1 MEKSLFNLHQ
11 KPRSFITE
19 AARRNA
25 VNRILVMLFALLLI
39 PQGLLALEYVK
50 YDASNGK
57 FEKVSI
63 DAKDYVNLTG
73 NTNPQLVDGATYVA
87 STDQIFS
94 RLYVRGTVNIILC
107 DGTTFT
113 ANKGIEVTSGA
124 TLNIYAQS
132 QGTGKLIANGYTE
145 TASGGI
151 YAAIGG
157 SYNPTNGLDHT
168 SPAESNVYIHGGNIT
183 AASDNISAN
192 GIGEAS
198 YGKGGPRT
206 TVYGGTVNARGSF
219 DGRSGNA
226 AFYYLTLG
234 PGITCFGS
242 NVDANPAENA
252 QIGSVSTYYIYMK
265 TVDTIDLKLGD
276 TQVRT
281 TNAFNILNSD
291 MSGDKA
297 ATASFDLSS
306 NTLTLNKATFNDNIT
321 SGLASLTIE
330 LNGNN
335 SLTGTKGYIESTVNT
350 ATLTI
355 RKGTDKG
362 SLSLTNSVYASAVQG
377 FASVTLNEVYLH
389 ASNCC
394 EYVGG
399 EVLAYQYPATE
410 AAPASYVQN
419 LEFTTDVY
427 YPLWVQSTQVSE
439 SDKEDV
445 FKSGNAEVSFSNT
458 GTNTLTLN
466 GVSIDSSNGIESGFD
481 NLTIVLN
488 GKNSINTNTAAHY
501 YPIFSIV
508 PTASLTIQPANTQGC
523 SLSLSSST
531 ESFQVVKGF
540 STVIHSGLAF
550 TSSTGTSLND
560 ANTFDAALA
569 LDLANANYNYAIA
582 PTTYT
587 GAAVVPTTITLSG
600 GAGQTTLTQNEGYK
614 IGGYKDANK
623 ANLSSA
629 PVNFGNYYVTIE
641 GIGNFAGTVDVP
653 FEITKKSLTDPSIS
667 VSLSSNSATYT
678 GNDIDATPLITVT
691 ESGKPLPS
699 TNYSVGYKKNNG
711 TELTD
716 VEGVFDAGSYKVVV
730 SGTGN
735 YTDSKTFDF
744 TVNRANVASVVVDIT
759 GWTYG
764 NYNAAENSPN
774 LMEGS
779 NPGNAPANSIVY
791 EYKKQTD
798 PVTAYNATV
807 PTAAGDY
814 TVRATVPQT
823 TNYNSAT
830 GTVNFTISQAA
841 GAISFAAPIV
851 EKIFGD
857 ASFTITANN
866 TGDGTVTYSSGDG
879 NVATVDNNTG
889 AVTIKASAPD
899 GITITAT
906 VVDGTNYT
914 YATKTASYTLKV
926 ANAAISGITA
936 TGYTGTYDGNAHGIS
951 VNASDGATVK
961 YGTTAGS
968 YTLTAS
974 PTYTNASSTPYVVY
988 YEVSQPNYTTVVGSA
1003 NVTISKAAGSISF
1016 ANPSINKTFGDADFT
1031 NAVTNTGD
1039 GIVTYSSGDGN
1050 VATVDN
1056 TGVVTIKA
1064 SAPDGITI
1072 TATVVDGTNYTYATK
1087 TASYTL
1093 KVANAA
1099 ISGITAT
1106 GYTGTYDGNA
1116 HGISVN
1122 ASDGATVK
1130 YGTTAGSYTLTAS
1143 PTYTNAS
1150 STPYVVYY
1158 EVSQPN
1164 YTTVVGSANVTIS
1177 QAAGTISFAN
1187 TSIDKT
1193 FGDADFTNA
1202 LNKTG
1207 DGTVTYASDNTSV
1220 ATVDA
1225 NGKVTINGSG
1235 LATITASVVD
1245 GTNYTYATQ
1254 TATYTLTVS
1263 DRTATIAFKTGRTYQ
1278 TFYAANET
1286 FLVPDGVTAYIVT
1299 GVNGKSVTVTKVSYI
1314 PAAEPVLLEST
1325 PGSTIAKDPSE
1336 TIAGNLLRYAAKS
1349 VAADGNQYVLYSDEF
1364 VKASGTI
1371 DGKVFLDLTGLPS
1384 PARAFVIR
1392 TENATSIEDVFG
1404 EEADGD
1410 AKWYDMQGRRIN
1422 KPNKAGLYIKDG
1434 KKVVVKTRY

>member
-1 MEKSLFNLHQ
+1 M
-11 KPRSFITE
+11 
-19 AARRNA
+19 
-25 VNRILVMLFALLLI
+25 
-39 PQGLLALEYVK
+39 
-50 YDASNGK
+50 
-57 FEKVSI
+57 
-63 DAKDYVNLTG
+63 
-73 NTNPQLVDGATYVA
+73 
-87 STDQIFS
+87 
-94 RLYVRGTVNIILC
+94 
-107 DGTTFT
+107 
-113 ANKGIEVTSGA
+113 
-124 TLNIYAQS
+124 
-132 QGTGKLIANGYTE
+132 
-145 TASGGI
+145 
-151 YAAIGG
+151 
-157 SYNPTNGLDHT
+157 
-168 SPAESNVYIHGGNIT
+168 
-183 AASDNISAN
+183 
-192 GIGEAS
+192 
-198 YGKGGPRT
+198 
-206 TVYGGTVNARGSF
+206 
-219 DGRSGNA
+219 
-226 AFYYLTLG
+226 
-234 PGITCFGS
+234 
-242 NVDANPAENA
+242 
-252 QIGSVSTYYIYMK
+252 
-265 TVDTIDLKLGD
+265 
-276 TQVRT
+276 
-281 TNAFNILNSD
+281 
-291 MSGDKA
+291 
-297 ATASFDLSS
+297 
-306 NTLTLNKATFNDNIT
+306 
-321 SGLASLTIE
+321 
-330 LNGNN
+330 
-335 SLTGTKGYIESTVNT
+335 
-350 ATLTI
+350 
-355 RKGTDKG
+355 
-362 SLSLTNSVYASAVQG
+362 
-377 FASVTLNEVYLH
+377 
-389 ASNCC
+389 
-394 EYVGG
+394 
-399 EVLAYQYPATE
+399 
-410 AAPASYVQN
+410 
-419 LEFTTDVY
+419 
-427 YPLWVQSTQVSE
+427 
-439 SDKEDV
+439 
-445 FKSGNAEVSFSNT
+445 
-458 GTNTLTLN
+458 
-466 GVSIDSSNGIESGFD
+466 
-481 NLTIVLN
+481 TIVLN

-531 ESFQVVKGF
+531 ERFQIVKGF

-678 GNDIDATPLITVT
+678 GNDIDAAQLISVT

-779 NPGNAPANSIVY
+779 NPGNAPVNSIVY
-791 EYKKQTD
+791 EYKKQAD
-798 PVTAYNATV
+798 PVTAYSTTV
-807 PTAAGDY
+807 PTTVGDY

-830 GTVNFTISQAA
+830 GTVNF
-841 GAISFAAPIV
+841 
-851 EKIFGD
+851 
-857 ASFTITANN
+857 
-866 TGDGTVTYSSGDG
+866 
-879 NVATVDNNTG
+879 
-889 AVTIKASAPD
+889 
-899 GITITAT
+899 
-906 VVDGTNYT
+906 
-914 YATKTASYTLKV
+914 
-926 ANAAISGITA
+926 
-936 TGYTGTYDGNAHGIS
+936 
-951 VNASDGATVK
+951 
-961 YGTTAGS
+961 
-968 YTLTAS
+968 
-974 PTYTNASSTPYVVY
+974 
-988 YEVSQPNYTTVVGSA
+988 
-1003 NVTISKAAGSISF
+1003 
-1016 ANPSINKTFGDADFT
+1016 
-1031 NAVTNTGD
+1031 
-1039 GIVTYSSGDGN
+1039 
-1050 VATVDN
+1050 
-1056 TGVVTIKA
+1056 
-1064 SAPDGITI
+1064 
-1072 TATVVDGTNYTYATK
+1072 
-1087 TASYTL
+1087 
-1093 KVANAA
+1093 
-1099 ISGITAT
+1099 
-1106 GYTGTYDGNA
+1106 
-1116 HGISVN
+1116 
-1122 ASDGATVK
+1122 
-1130 YGTTAGSYTLTAS
+1130 
-1143 PTYTNAS
+1143 
-1150 STPYVVYY
+1150 
-1158 EVSQPN
+1158 
-1164 YTTVVGSANVTIS
+1164 TIS

-1349 VAADGNQYVLYSDEF
+1349 VAKQL
-1364 VKASGTI
+1364 
-1371 DGKVFLDLTGLPS
+1371 S
-1384 PARAFVIR
+1384 P
-1392 TENATSIEDVFG
+1392 N
-1404 EEADGD
+1404 
-1410 AKWYDMQGRRIN
+1410 
-1422 KPNKAGLYIKDG
+1422 
-1434 KKVVVKTRY
+1434 